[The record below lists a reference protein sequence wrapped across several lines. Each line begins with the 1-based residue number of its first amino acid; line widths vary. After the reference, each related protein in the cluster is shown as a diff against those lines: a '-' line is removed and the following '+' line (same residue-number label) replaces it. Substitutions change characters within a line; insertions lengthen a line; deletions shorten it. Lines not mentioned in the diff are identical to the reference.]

1 MQSDGLIDYRGN
13 TIVKKVNEEDGKTK
27 IYYLDKAKVLK
38 TIDVDKIFIGAG
50 AIGTSR
56 LVLESKMWFNEVL
69 KCKAASGFVMPLIR
83 FRKLPYE
90 WPRINTMP
98 SIFFEF
104 KVQDLSNNWI
114 HSQISTPNELVY
126 RKLNIDSAKN
136 SFVKN
141 IKRYLSRHL
150 ITSLVNLHS
159 DHSNGYF
166 LTLKKS
172 KNGDF
177 NCLESVR
184 EVNDQVPIKIKT
196 ISRFSSLMKYAG
208 YYGLTP
214 MVQSTIKAGGGHL
227 GGTFPMN
234 KNPKNKFETDI
245 LGRISGWDNIHIIDS
260 SIFPSLP
267 GTTIGLLAMA
277 NATRIATEVSLTN

>member
-1 MQSDGLIDYRGN
+1 MD
-13 TIVKKVNEEDGKTK
+13 
-27 IYYLDKAKVLK
+27 
-38 TIDVDKIFIGAG
+38 IFD
-50 AIGTSR
+50 T
-56 LVLESKMWFNEVL
+56 
-69 KCKAASGFVMPLIR
+69 
-83 FRKLPYE
+83 
-90 WPRINTMP
+90 
-98 SIFFEF
+98 
-104 KVQDLSNNWI
+104 
-114 HSQISTPNELVY
+114 
-126 RKLNIDSAKN
+126 
-136 SFVKN
+136 
-141 IKRYLSRHL
+141 
-150 ITSLVNLHS
+150 
-159 DHSNGYF
+159 
-166 LTLKKS
+166 KKS